1 MGRFGD
7 DKIEEVRS
15 RADIVEIVGAHVRIR
30 RAGRN
35 FVGLCPFHNEKTPSF
50 SVNAERGFF
59 HCFGCGAGGSVFN
72 FIMRV
77 EGLTFP
83 EAVRS
88 LAKKYGVTIP
98 EHDVSGPA
106 AGEREAMLKA
116 NEVAAEFF
124 AHVLWNTT
132 DGALARDYL
141 KSRGISVETARAFMI
156 GFAPSRPASL
166 AKALEKRGLREAGV
180 KVGLIRKHD
189 SVAAVAA
196 ATGAEVYD
204 MFRGRVMFPI
214 RDAQGRAI
222 AFGGRV
228 LDARL
233 PKYIN
238 SPESPLYSKARTLYG
253 LFEARQA
260 ISSNVA
266 AGKDRAILV
275 EGYFDVIA
283 LWQAGFKEAVAGCGT
298 ALTVEQLR
306 VLSRYTKNVI
316 ACFDGDAAGRK
327 ASMRALEIFLQ
338 AGLLGRGIFIPS
350 GFDPDTFVR
359 ERGAAAFAELTDK
372 SELLVDYFIRDQ
384 VEKVGGP
391 NGPPEKRA
399 EAAALVSDM
408 LKLVANPF
416 EYNLLA
422 RRASDMLGVGEEV
435 LRRATRVKSSRP
447 AGGPPATTPQQEP
460 RAASLTDQQKV
471 ELQLVALAL
480 WFPAR
485 RGQIFAAQP
494 FSHFEDQNLREIL
507 QELCFSPEEAGTQSV
522 SILDSLSDEQKI
534 YFTAELVRELTS
546 ESSTANLEDGFE
558 FKIPEFREVDPKMKE
573 LHRRKSREKGEEE
586 IASDL
591 TTKCLKILQDLGAVK
606 EAKKLRA
613 IRTSDPMKSD
623 TPEAEA
629 GIRAVI
635 ALRRESRGT

>member
-15 RADIVEIVGAHVRIR
+15 RADIVEIVGAHVRLR

-59 HCFGCGAGGSVFN
+59 HCFGCNTGGSVFN
-72 FIMRV
+72 FSMRV

-88 LAKKYGVTIP
+88 LARKYGVTIP
-98 EHDVSGPA
+98 ERDEYGPA

-141 KSRGISVETARAFMI
+141 KSRGITLDTARAFMI

-166 AKALEKRGLREAGV
+166 AKALERRGLRDAGT
-180 KVGLIRKHD
+180 KVGLVKKD
-189 SVAAVAA
+189 
-196 ATGAEVYD
+196 ATDCYD
-204 MFRGRVMFPI
+204 MFRARVMFPI
-214 RDAQGRAI
+214 RDAQARVL

-238 SPESPLYSKARTLYG
+238 SPESPLYSKTRTLYG
-253 LFEARQA
+253 LNEARQA
-260 ISSNVA
+260 ISSGA
-266 AGKDRAILV
+266 ASGKDRAILV

-306 VLSRYTKNVI
+306 LLSRYTKNVI

-338 AGLLGRGIFIPS
+338 AGLLGHGIFIPS

-359 ERGAAAFAELTDK
+359 ERGAAAFAELADNA
-372 SELLVDYFIRDQ
+372 ELLVDYFLSEQKSEARGSIA
-384 VEKVGGP
+384 E
-391 NGPPEKRA
+391 RA
-399 EAAALVSDM
+399 RAAASVAAM
-408 LKLVANPF
+408 LKLVGDPF
-416 EYNLLA
+416 QFDLLA
-422 RRASDMLGVGEEV
+422 RKAADLLGIGEQV
-435 LRRATRVKSSRP
+435 LRKEARGTDSRTARFSRP
-447 AGGPPATTPQQEP
+447 RAPENRPAT
-460 RAASLTDQQKV
+460 ASGDAGSKA
-471 ELQLVALAL
+471 EIGLVALAL
-480 WFPAR
+480 
-485 RGQIFAAQP
+485 
-494 FSHFEDQNLREIL
+494 LRP
-507 QELCFSPEEAGTQSV
+507 ELRA
-522 SILDSLSDEQKI
+522 
-534 YFTAELVRELTS
+534 
-546 ESSTANLEDGFE
+546 
-558 FKIPEFREVDPKMKE
+558 
-573 LHRRKSREKGEEE
+573 E
-586 IASDL
+586 IA
-591 TTKCLKILQDLGAVK
+591 DLGATANFEDLRLGGGLIVL
-606 EAKKLRA
+606 KKNN
-613 IRTSDPMKSD
+613 
-623 TPEAEA
+623 E
-629 GIRAVI
+629 
-635 ALRRESRGT
+635 

>member
-15 RADIVEIVGAHVRIR
+15 RADIVEIVGAHVRLR

-59 HCFGCGAGGSVFN
+59 HCFGCGVGGSVFN
-72 FIMRV
+72 FITRV

-88 LAKKYGVTIP
+88 LAKKYGVTLP

-116 NEVAAEFF
+116 SEVAAEFF

-132 DGALARDYL
+132 DGAMARDYL

-156 GFAPSRPASL
+156 GYAPSRQASL
-166 AKALEKRGLREAGV
+166 AKALEKRGLREAGI
-180 KVGLIRKHD
+180 KVGLVKKD
-189 SVAAVAA
+189 GNDA
-196 ATGAEVYD
+196 YD
-204 MFRGRVMFPI
+204 MFRARVMFPI

-238 SPESPLYSKARTLYG
+238 SPESPLYSKTRTLYG

-260 ISSNVA
+260 ISSSA
-266 AGKDRAILV
+266 SSGKDRAILV

-359 ERGAAAFAELTDK
+359 ERGAAAFTELIDK
-372 SELLVDYFIRDQ
+372 AQLLVDYFLSEQATEARGSIA
-384 VEKVGGP
+384 E
-391 NGPPEKRA
+391 RA
-399 EAAALVSDM
+399 RAAQRVAEM
-408 LKLVANPF
+408 LKLVGDPF
-416 EYNLLA
+416 QFDLLA
-422 RRASDMLGVGEEV
+422 RKAADLLSIGEEV
-435 LRRATRVKSSRP
+435 LRKEARGPQSRSARPSRFARDTRANSPPP
-447 AGGPPATTPQQEP
+447 AGAGGGDAGDKAEIG
-460 RAASLTDQQKV
+460 
-471 ELQLVALAL
+471 LVALAL
-480 WFPAR
+480 LHPELR
-485 RGQIFAAQP
+485 NEIAQ
-494 FSHFEDQNLREIL
+494 SGATANFEEIRL
-507 QELCFSPEEAGTQSV
+507 GGILADLCRTDEPYTALEQWIADRLTA
-522 SILDSLSDEQKI
+522 DEQGRVSEFAVGPSNDEVEDETQKVPSDLDQCR
-534 YFTAELVRELTS
+534 ALVNDYVVALERRRRTRELGRLRQGAANV
-546 ESSTANLEDGFE
+546 STA
-558 FKIPEFREVDPKMKE
+558 
-573 LHRRKSREKGEEE
+573 
-586 IASDL
+586 
-591 TTKCLKILQDLGAVK
+591 Q
-606 EAKKLRA
+606 
-613 IRTSDPMKSD
+613 
-623 TPEAEA
+623 
-629 GIRAVI
+629 AVI
-635 ALRRESRGT
+635 ALRRESRGA

>member
-15 RADIVEIVGAHVRIR
+15 RADIVEIVGAHVRLR

-59 HCFGCGAGGSVFN
+59 HCFGCGVGGSVFN
-72 FIMRV
+72 FITRV

-88 LAKKYGVTIP
+88 LAKKYGVTLP
-98 EHDVSGPA
+98 EHDVSGPG

-116 NEVAAEFF
+116 SEVAAEFF

-132 DGALARDYL
+132 DGAMARDYL

-156 GFAPSRPASL
+156 GYAPSRPASL
-166 AKALEKRGLREAGV
+166 AKALEKRGLREAGI
-180 KVGLIRKHD
+180 KVGLVRKD
-189 SVAAVAA
+189 GNDA
-196 ATGAEVYD
+196 YD
-204 MFRGRVMFPI
+204 MFRARVMFPI

-238 SPESPLYSKARTLYG
+238 SPESPLYSKTRTLYG

-260 ISSNVA
+260 ISSSA
-266 AGKDRAILV
+266 SSGKDRAILV

-359 ERGAAAFAELTDK
+359 ERGVAAFAELTDK
-372 SELLVDYFIRDQ
+372 SELLVDYFLSEQAGDARGSIA
-384 VEKVGGP
+384 E
-391 NGPPEKRA
+391 RA
-399 EAAALVSDM
+399 RAAQRVAEV
-408 LKLVANPF
+408 LKLVGDPF
-416 EYNLLA
+416 QFDLLA
-422 RRASDMLGVGEEV
+422 RKAADLLSIGEDV
-435 LRRATRVKSSRP
+435 LRKEARGPGRSATPSRFARDTRANRTPPPAASAA
-447 AGGPPATTPQQEP
+447 AGGDAGAKAEIG
-460 RAASLTDQQKV
+460 
-471 ELQLVALAL
+471 LVALAL
-480 WFPAR
+480 LHPELRNEIAQS
-485 RGQIFAAQP
+485 GAA
-494 FSHFEDQNLREIL
+494 
-507 QELCFSPEEAGTQSV
+507 
-522 SILDSLSDEQKI
+522 
-534 YFTAELVRELTS
+534 
-546 ESSTANLEDGFE
+546 ANF
-558 FKIPEFREVDPKMKE
+558 
-573 LHRRKSREKGEEE
+573 EE
-586 IASDL
+586 IR
-591 TTKCLKILQDLGAVK
+591 LGAVLADLCRTDEPYTALEEWMSDRLTTDELGRVSEFAVGPQK
-606 EAKKLRA
+606 DELEDETAKVSNDLEKCRALVNDYVVALERRRRTREVGRLRGSGA
-613 IRTSDPMKSD
+613 DVSD
-623 TPEAEA
+623 AQ
-629 GIRAVI
+629 AVI
-635 ALRRESRGT
+635 ALRRGAAPGDRNAGP

>member
-15 RADIVEIVGAHVRIR
+15 RADIVEIVGAHVRLR

-59 HCFGCGAGGSVFN
+59 HCFGCGVGGSAFN

-98 EHDVSGPA
+98 EYDVAGPA

-116 NEVAAEFF
+116 SEVAAEFF
-124 AHVLWNTT
+124 THVLWNTT
-132 DGALARDYL
+132 DGAMARDYL
-141 KSRGISVETARAFMI
+141 KARGISVETARAFMI
-156 GFAPSRPASL
+156 GFAPSRPSSL
-166 AKALEKRGLREAGV
+166 AKALEKRGLRDAGV
-180 KVGLIRKHD
+180 KVGLVKRD
-189 SVAAVAA
+189 GSDA
-196 ATGAEVYD
+196 YD

-260 ISSNVA
+260 ISSSA
-266 AGKDRAILV
+266 SSGKDRAILV

-298 ALTVEQLR
+298 ALTVDQLR

-359 ERGAAAFAELTDK
+359 ERGVAAFAELTDK

-384 VEKVGGP
+384 ADKVGGP
-391 NGPPEKRA
+391 NGPLQKRA
-399 EAAALVSDM
+399 DAATQIAE
-408 LKLVANPF
+408 KLRLIGDEIQF
-416 EYNLLA
+416 NLIVRKAEGL
-422 RRASDMLGVGEEV
+422 LGIGEEV
-435 LRRATRVKSSRP
+435 LRKEARGTGRSATPSRFARDTRANATAPAAASA
-447 AGGPPATTPQQEP
+447 AGGGDAGAKAEIG
-460 RAASLTDQQKV
+460 LI
-471 ELQLVALAL
+471 ALAL
-480 WFPAR
+480 LHPELR
-485 RGQIFAAQP
+485 NEIAQAGA
-494 FSHFEDQNLREIL
+494 
-507 QELCFSPEEAGTQSV
+507 EAN
-522 SILDSLSDEQKI
+522 
-534 YFTAELVRELTS
+534 F
-546 ESSTANLEDGFE
+546 
-558 FKIPEFREVDPKMKE
+558 
-573 LHRRKSREKGEEE
+573 EE
-586 IASDL
+586 IR
-591 TTKCLKILQDLGAVK
+591 LGAVLAELCRTDEPYTALEQWIAERLTADEQGRVSEFAVGPLTDEIADDIQK
-606 EAKKLRA
+606 DRSDFDRSRALVNDFVVALERRRRARELGRLRA
-613 IRTSDPMKSD
+613 SAGDP
-623 TPEAEA
+623 A
-629 GIRAVI
+629 GAQAVI
-635 ALRRESRGT
+635 AHRRGA

>member
-15 RADIVEIVGAHVRIR
+15 RADIVEIVGAHVRLR

-59 HCFGCGAGGSVFN
+59 HCFGCGVGGSAFN

-98 EHDVSGPA
+98 ERDVSGPA

-116 NEVAAEFF
+116 SEVAAEFF

-166 AKALEKRGLREAGV
+166 AKALEKRGLRDAGV
-180 KVGLIRKHD
+180 KVGLVRKD
-189 SVAAVAA
+189 AD
-196 ATGAEVYD
+196 GAHD
-204 MFRGRVMFPI
+204 MFRARVMFPI

-260 ISSNVA
+260 ISSSA
-266 AGKDRAILV
+266 SSGKDRAILV

-298 ALTVEQLR
+298 ALTVDQLR

-338 AGLLGRGIFIPS
+338 VGLLGRGIFIPS
-350 GFDPDTFVR
+350 GFDPDTFIR

-372 SELLVDYFIRDQ
+372 SELLVDYFLSEQAGEARGSIA
-384 VEKVGGP
+384 E
-391 NGPPEKRA
+391 RA
-399 EAAALVSDM
+399 RAAQRVAEM
-408 LKLVANPF
+408 LKLVGDPF
-416 EYNLLA
+416 QFDLLA
-422 RRASDMLGVGEEV
+422 RKAADLLSIGEEV
-435 LRRATRVKSSRP
+435 LRKEARGPGRSAAPTRFARERAQT
-447 AGGPPATTPQQEP
+447 ATPSA
-460 RAASLTDQQKV
+460 AASGGGNAGAKA
-471 ELQLVALAL
+471 EIGLVALAL
-480 WFPAR
+480 LHPELR
-485 RGQIFAAQP
+485 NEIAQ
-494 FSHFEDQNLREIL
+494 SG
-507 QELCFSPEEAGTQSV
+507 A
-522 SILDSLSDEQKI
+522 
-534 YFTAELVRELTS
+534 
-546 ESSTANLEDGFE
+546 TANFEEIRLGGVLADLCRTDEPYTALEEWIADRLSTEEQGRISE
-558 FKIPEFREVDPKMKE
+558 FAVGPQTDEVEDETQKYSSDLEKCRALMNDYVVALERRRRMREVGRLRQSAAE
-573 LHRRKSREKGEEE
+573 VSSRESEPG
-586 IASDL
+586 
-591 TTKCLKILQDLGAVK
+591 
-606 EAKKLRA
+606 
-613 IRTSDPMKSD
+613 
-623 TPEAEA
+623 EAEA
-629 GIRAVI
+629 AAQAVI
-635 ALRRESRGT
+635 ALRRERRGA

>member
-1 MGRFGD
+1 MFAQ
-7 DKIEEVRS
+7 DKIEELRN
-15 RADIVEIVGAHVRIR
+15 RADIVEIVGSHVRLR

-59 HCFGCGAGGSVFN
+59 HCFGCGAGGSAFN

-98 EHDVSGPA
+98 EHDVAGPG

-116 NEVAAEFF
+116 SEVASEFF

-166 AKALEKRGLREAGV
+166 AKALEKRGLRDAGV
-180 KVGLIRKHD
+180 KVGLVRKD
-189 SVAAVAA
+189 GDAA
-196 ATGAEVYD
+196 YD
-204 MFRGRVMFPI
+204 MFRARVMFPI

-238 SPESPLYSKARTLYG
+238 SPESPLYSKTRTLYG
-253 LFEARQA
+253 LFEARQS
-260 ISSNVA
+260 ISSNA
-266 AGKDRAILV
+266 SAGKDRAILV

-359 ERGAAAFAELTDK
+359 ERGAAAFAEQADK
-372 SELLVDYFIRDQ
+372 SELLVDYFLSEQARDARGSIA
-384 VEKVGGP
+384 E
-391 NGPPEKRA
+391 RA
-399 EAAALVSDM
+399 RAAQRVAEM
-408 LKLVANPF
+408 LKLVGDPF
-416 EYNLLA
+416 QFDLLA
-422 RRASDMLGVGEEV
+422 RKAADLLSIGEEV
-435 LRRATRVKSSRP
+435 LRKEARGSQSRSPSRFARDRA
-447 AGGPPATTPQQEP
+447 AAANPPA
-460 RAASLTDQQKV
+460 ASSGGDAGAKA
-471 ELQLVALAL
+471 EIGLVALAL
-480 WFPAR
+480 LHPELRNEIAQSGATANFEEIRLGGVLADLCRTDEAYTALEQWIADRLSAEEHGRISEFAVGPLTDDIDDETQKNPNDLDKCRALVNDYVVALERRRRAR
-485 RGQIFAAQP
+485 ELGRLRQSAAEVSARESEPGEAAAAAQ
-494 FSHFEDQNLREIL
+494 
-507 QELCFSPEEAGTQSV
+507 
-522 SILDSLSDEQKI
+522 
-534 YFTAELVRELTS
+534 
-546 ESSTANLEDGFE
+546 
-558 FKIPEFREVDPKMKE
+558 
-573 LHRRKSREKGEEE
+573 
-586 IASDL
+586 
-591 TTKCLKILQDLGAVK
+591 
-606 EAKKLRA
+606 
-613 IRTSDPMKSD
+613 
-623 TPEAEA
+623 
-629 GIRAVI
+629 AVI
-635 ALRRESRGT
+635 AHRRERSGA

>member
-15 RADIVEIVGAHVRIR
+15 RADIVEIVGAHVRLR

-72 FIMRV
+72 FITRI

-88 LAKKYGVTIP
+88 LAKKYGVTLP
-98 EHDVSGPA
+98 EHDVSGPG

-116 NEVAAEFF
+116 SEVAAEFF

-132 DGALARDYL
+132 DGAMARDYL

-156 GFAPSRPASL
+156 GYAPSRPASL
-166 AKALEKRGLREAGV
+166 AKALEKRGLRDAGV
-180 KVGLIRKHD
+180 KVGLVKKD
-189 SVAAVAA
+189 GNVAISADM
-196 ATGAEVYD
+196 YD

-260 ISSNVA
+260 ISSSA
-266 AGKDRAILV
+266 ASGKDRAILV

-359 ERGAAAFAELTDK
+359 ERGEAGFAELTEK
-372 SELLVDYFIRDQ
+372 SELLVDYFLSEQ
-384 VEKVGGP
+384 AVEARGSIA
-391 NGPPEKRA
+391 ERA
-399 EAAALVSDM
+399 RAAQRVAEV
-408 LKLVANPF
+408 LKLVGDPF
-416 EYNLLA
+416 QFDLLA
-422 RRASDMLGVGEEV
+422 RKAADLLSIGEEV
-435 LRRATRVKSSRP
+435 LRKEARGAGRSAPPSRFARDARATANAPAAASAA
-447 AGGPPATTPQQEP
+447 AGGGDAGAKAEIG
-460 RAASLTDQQKV
+460 
-471 ELQLVALAL
+471 LVALAL
-480 WFPAR
+480 LHPELR
-485 RGQIFAAQP
+485 NEIAQ
-494 FSHFEDQNLREIL
+494 SGAEANFEEIRL
-507 QELCFSPEEAGTQSV
+507 GGVLADLCRTDEPYTALEEWIADR
-522 SILDSLSDEQKI
+522 L
-534 YFTAELVRELTS
+534 TAEEQGRVSEFAVGPSAEEVEDETQKVSNDLEKCRALANDYVVALERRRRVRELGRLRQS
-546 ESSTANLEDGFE
+546 AGDVSTA
-558 FKIPEFREVDPKMKE
+558 
-573 LHRRKSREKGEEE
+573 
-586 IASDL
+586 
-591 TTKCLKILQDLGAVK
+591 Q
-606 EAKKLRA
+606 
-613 IRTSDPMKSD
+613 
-623 TPEAEA
+623 
-629 GIRAVI
+629 AVI
-635 ALRRESRGT
+635 DLRREGRGA

>member
-15 RADIVEIVGAHVRIR
+15 RADIVEIVGAHVRLR

-88 LAKKYGVTIP
+88 LARKYGVTLP
-98 EHDVSGPA
+98 EHDQSGPA

-141 KSRGISVETARAFMI
+141 KTRGISVETARAFMI

-166 AKALEKRGLREAGV
+166 AKALERRGLRDAGV
-180 KVGLIRKHD
+180 KVGLVKKD
-189 SVAAVAA
+189 GD
-196 ATGAEVYD
+196 GAYD
-204 MFRGRVMFPI
+204 MFRARVMFPI

-266 AGKDRAILV
+266 AGKDRAIIV

-306 VLSRYTKNVI
+306 ALSRYTKNVI

-359 ERGAAAFAELTDK
+359 ERGAASFAELTDK
-372 SELLVDYFIRDQ
+372 SELLVDYFLSEQAGEARGS
-384 VEKVGGP
+384 VAERARAA
-391 NGPPEKRA
+391 KRVA
-399 EAAALVSDM
+399 EM
-408 LKLVANPF
+408 LKLVDDPF
-416 EYNLLA
+416 QFDLLA
-422 RRASDMLGVGEEV
+422 RKAADLLSIGEEV
-435 LRRATRVKSSRP
+435 LRKEARGPQSGATRYPSSRF
-447 AGGPPATTPQQEP
+447 ARD
-460 RAASLTDQQKV
+460 RAA
-471 ELQLVALAL
+471 
-480 WFPAR
+480 
-485 RGQIFAAQP
+485 
-494 FSHFEDQNLREIL
+494 
-507 QELCFSPEEAGTQSV
+507 
-522 SILDSLSDEQKI
+522 
-534 YFTAELVRELTS
+534 
-546 ESSTANLEDGFE
+546 TANLPAASSGGDAGSKAEIGLVAIALLHPELRAEIAQSGATANFEEIRLGGVLADLCRTEEAYTALEQWTAERLTAEELGHISEFAVGPQTDDVEDETQKYSSDLEKCRALVIDYAGALDRRRRAHE
-558 FKIPEFREVDPKMKE
+558 LGRLRQSAAEVSARESEPGEAAAAAQAVIV
-573 LHRRKSREKGEEE
+573 HRRQG
-586 IASDL
+586 
-591 TTKCLKILQDLGAVK
+591 
-606 EAKKLRA
+606 
-613 IRTSDPMKSD
+613 
-623 TPEAEA
+623 
-629 GIRAVI
+629 
-635 ALRRESRGT
+635 

>member
-15 RADIVEIVGAHVRIR
+15 RADIVEIVGSHVRLR

-59 HCFGCGAGGSVFN
+59 HCFGCGAGGSAFN

-98 EHDVSGPA
+98 DRDVSGPA

-116 NEVAAEFF
+116 SEVAAEFF

-141 KSRGISVETARAFMI
+141 KSRAISIETARAFMI

-166 AKALEKRGLREAGV
+166 AKALEKRGLRDAGV
-180 KVGLIRKHD
+180 KVGLVRKD
-189 SVAAVAA
+189 GNDA
-196 ATGAEVYD
+196 YD
-204 MFRGRVMFPI
+204 MFRARVMFPI

-260 ISSNVA
+260 ISSSA
-266 AGKDRAILV
+266 SAGKDRAILV

-298 ALTVEQLR
+298 ALTVDQLR

-338 AGLLGRGIFIPS
+338 AGLLGQGIFIPP
-350 GFDPDTFVR
+350 GFDPDTFIR
-359 ERGAAAFAELTDK
+359 ERGASAFAALAEK
-372 SELLVDYFIRDQ
+372 SELLVDYFLREQAGEARGSIA
-384 VEKVGGP
+384 E
-391 NGPPEKRA
+391 RA
-399 EAAALVSDM
+399 VAAQRVAEM
-408 LKLVANPF
+408 LKLVGDPF
-416 EYNLLA
+416 QFDLLA
-422 RRASDMLGVGEEV
+422 RKAADLLSIGEEV
-435 LRRATRVKSSRP
+435 LRKEARGPHSRSGAAPSRFARDTRANPSLP
-447 AGGPPATTPQQEP
+447 PAAAGGGDAGAKAEIG
-460 RAASLTDQQKV
+460 
-471 ELQLVALAL
+471 LVALAL
-480 WFPAR
+480 LHPELR
-485 RGQIFAAQP
+485 NEIAQ
-494 FSHFEDQNLREIL
+494 S
-507 QELCFSPEEAGTQSV
+507 GT
-522 SILDSLSDEQKI
+522 
-534 YFTAELVRELTS
+534 TA
-546 ESSTANLEDGFE
+546 DF
-558 FKIPEFREVDPKMKE
+558 
-573 LHRRKSREKGEEE
+573 EE
-586 IASDL
+586 IR
-591 TTKCLKILQDLGAVK
+591 LGAVLADLCRTDEPYTALEEWMSDRLTTDELGRVSEFAVGPQK
-606 EAKKLRA
+606 DEIEDETAKVSNDLEKCRALVNDYVVALERRRRTREVERLRGSGA
-613 IRTSDPMKSD
+613 DVSD
-623 TPEAEA
+623 AQ
-629 GIRAVI
+629 AVI
-635 ALRRESRGT
+635 ALRRGGRVG

>member
-15 RADIVEIVGAHVRIR
+15 RADIVEIVGAHVRLR

-88 LAKKYGVTIP
+88 LARKYGVTLP
-98 EHDVSGPA
+98 EHDQSGA
-106 AGEREAMLKA
+106 GAGEREAMLKA
-116 NEVAAEFF
+116 SEVAAEFF
-124 AHVLWNTT
+124 AHVLWNST

-156 GFAPSRPASL
+156 GFAPSWPASL
-166 AKALEKRGLREAGV
+166 AKALERRGLRDAGV
-180 KVGLIRKHD
+180 KVGLVRKD
-189 SVAAVAA
+189 GD
-196 ATGAEVYD
+196 GAYD
-204 MFRGRVMFPI
+204 MFRARVMFPI
-214 RDAQGRAI
+214 RDAQGRVL

-260 ISSNVA
+260 ISSNA
-266 AGKDRAILV
+266 SAGKDRAILV

-306 VLSRYTKNVI
+306 ALSRYTKNVI

-350 GFDPDTFVR
+350 GFDPDTFIR

-372 SELLVDYFIRDQ
+372 SELLIDYFLSEQAGEARGSIA
-384 VEKVGGP
+384 E
-391 NGPPEKRA
+391 RA
-399 EAAALVSDM
+399 RAAQRVAEM
-408 LKLVANPF
+408 LKLVDDPF
-416 EYNLLA
+416 QFDLLA
-422 RRASDMLGVGEEV
+422 RKAADLLSIGEEV
-435 LRRATRVKSSRP
+435 LRKEARGRQSRP
-447 AGGPPATTPQQEP
+447 TPSRFSRAGAAAGAENRPATPGGGDAGSKAEIG
-460 RAASLTDQQKV
+460 
-471 ELQLVALAL
+471 LVAIALLHPELRAEIAQSGAAANFEEIRLGGVLADL
-480 WFPAR
+480 CRTEEAYTALEQWTAERLSAGEQSRISEFAVGPLSDDIGDDTQKNPNELEKCRALVNDYVVALDRRRRAHELGRLRRSAAEVSAR
-485 RGQIFAAQP
+485 ESEPGEAAAAAQ
-494 FSHFEDQNLREIL
+494 
-507 QELCFSPEEAGTQSV
+507 
-522 SILDSLSDEQKI
+522 
-534 YFTAELVRELTS
+534 
-546 ESSTANLEDGFE
+546 
-558 FKIPEFREVDPKMKE
+558 
-573 LHRRKSREKGEEE
+573 
-586 IASDL
+586 
-591 TTKCLKILQDLGAVK
+591 
-606 EAKKLRA
+606 
-613 IRTSDPMKSD
+613 
-623 TPEAEA
+623 
-629 GIRAVI
+629 AVI
-635 ALRRESRGT
+635 AHRREGRGQG

>member
-15 RADIVEIVGAHVRIR
+15 RADIVEIVGAHVRLR

-59 HCFGCGAGGSVFN
+59 HCFGCGVGGSVFN
-72 FIMRV
+72 FITRV

-88 LAKKYGVTIP
+88 LAKKYGVNLP
-98 EHDVSGPA
+98 EHDVAGPA

-116 NEVAAEFF
+116 SEVASEFF

-132 DGALARDYL
+132 DGAMARDYL

-156 GFAPSRPASL
+156 GYAPSRPASL
-166 AKALEKRGLREAGV
+166 AKALEKRGLRDAGI
-180 KVGLIRKHD
+180 KVGLVKKD
-189 SVAAVAA
+189 GNVAI
-196 ATGAEVYD
+196 GAETYD

-260 ISSNVA
+260 ISSSA
-266 AGKDRAILV
+266 SSGKDRAILV

-306 VLSRYTKNVI
+306 VMSRYTKNVI

-372 SELLVDYFIRDQ
+372 SELLVELYAVQ
-384 VEKVGGP
+384 QLAESGGP
-391 NGPPEKRA
+391 TAKIEARMNAAERVAEKLR
-399 EAAALVSDM
+399 LIHT
-408 LKLVANPF
+408 PF
-416 EYNLLA
+416 EFHEMV
-422 RRASDMLGVGEEV
+422 RRAAFLLQVPDEV
-435 LRRATRVKSSRP
+435 LRAEGKKQISNPRVRGEGSVPFRPPNSTGDVIARA
-447 AGGPPATTPQQEP
+447 E
-460 RAASLTDQQKV
+460 LT
-471 ELQLVALAL
+471 LLAMALMHPDL
-480 WFPAR
+480 
-485 RGQIFAAQP
+485 RGEMFAAQP
-494 FSHFEDQNLREIL
+494 FNQYREKLLSNLLQAVCEETDDSPALAEWVSEQLTEEQRSFLSGILVGQDVNSLEKPELFEESFFNQPDWKALNRPGYSKRAEGSNITEEFKSPRRIVRNCLAVLFDSGTTEQLALLKEAAKDTTIL
-507 QELCFSPEEAGTQSV
+507 EEATEKS
-522 SILDSLSDEQKI
+522 QK
-534 YFTAELVRELTS
+534 FLL
-546 ESSTANLEDGFE
+546 
-558 FKIPEFREVDPKMKE
+558 
-573 LHRRKSREKGEEE
+573 
-586 IASDL
+586 
-591 TTKCLKILQDLGAVK
+591 
-606 EAKKLRA
+606 
-613 IRTSDPMKSD
+613 
-623 TPEAEA
+623 
-629 GIRAVI
+629 
-635 ALRRESRGT
+635 LRRAQAKTAVVPK